1 MPEKKGWNLEVLR
14 DIIQIM
20 KDEDLAEVCI
30 EQNGMKVKVKRPF
43 AQSLTALQGAAIL
56 PLQEREK
63 SNIAEDILEDTVIIP
78 SPMVGTFYRAPT
90 QDAEPFVKV
99 GDSIESGQVIC
110 IIEAMK
116 LLNEITSDVDG
127 IVIEILVEDGQPV
140 EYDQPI
146 FRIKPMR

>member
-1 MPEKKGWNLEVLR
+1 MPEKKGWNLELLKE
-14 DIIQIM
+14 IIQIM
-20 KDEDLAEVCI
+20 KEEDLAEVCI
-30 EQNGMKVKVKRPF
+30 EQGGMKVKVKRPF

-56 PLQEREK
+56 PSQEREK
-63 SNIAEDILEDTVIIP
+63 SNITEGTLEDTVIIP

-90 QDAEPFVKV
+90 PDAEPFVKV

-127 IVIEILVEDGQPV
+127 TVIEILVEDGQPV

>member
-146 FRIKPMR
+146 FRIKPTR

>member
-56 PLQEREK
+56 PLHEREK

-146 FRIKPMR
+146 FRIKPTR